1 MQLYKE
7 ALTLLEFEKK
17 IKSHETETPL
27 SEVKILLSSERITL
41 SLDHISILIHKAK
54 DSPIIT
60 PLSGATMSE
69 DLVQRGISLQLRM
82 GPSSSELRR
91 D

>member
-1 MQLYKE
+1 MQLSKE

-41 SLDHISILIHKAK
+41 SLDQISTLIHKIE
-54 DSPIIT
+54 DNLIII
-60 PLSGATMSE
+60 LSFGVITSIE
-69 DLVQRGISLQLRM
+69 V
-82 GPSSSELRR
+82 E
-91 D
+91 